1 MTETMHW
8 YAETSGGVQTG
19 NCTVTENG
27 GALHLTADLPA
38 GTLKTVRAELP
49 WKMAADERL
58 FMNGYQTWTYSP
70 EPDPGTAGSH
80 HSAGAGCGSQPGEP
94 ETG

>member
-1 MTETMHW
+1 MTETLHW

-38 GTLKTVRAELP
+38 GTLKAVRAELP
-49 WKMAADERL
+49 WKMAADEL
-58 FMNGYQTWTYSP
+58 T
-70 EPDPGTAGSH
+70 DICV
-80 HSAGAGCGSQPGEP
+80 SAEDVVRFLPHAIRSLSSEGGR
-94 ETG
+94 

>member
-1 MTETMHW
+1 MTEMLHW

-38 GTLKTVRAELP
+38 GILKTCRGR
-49 WKMAADERL
+49 WK
-58 FMNGYQTWTYSP
+58 QTSVC
-70 EPDPGTAGSH
+70 S
-80 HSAGAGCGSQPGEP
+80 
-94 ETG
+94 

>member
-1 MTETMHW
+1 MTETLHW

-58 FMNGYQTWTYSP
+58 
-70 EPDPGTAGSH
+70 
-80 HSAGAGCGSQPGEP
+80 
-94 ETG
+94 